1 MVYLKH
7 VEQSLDIIDTMQ
19 MVTVV
24 VLEKDLVTT
33 RNQWKGDKK
42 WAGNLGDIKKITLS
56 KGK

>member
-42 WAGNLGDIKKITLS
+42 WARNLGDIKKIYIQ
-56 KGK
+56 